1 VGLLAQLRRRLAIP
15 AGASPSDLTSLAA
28 AQSAASAS
36 QQATTTGG
44 FDPRDLKLATAL
56 GVANAEQAPLFS
68 PGQPL
73 PGVSGLRPV
82 QGPRQYPVP
91 TAVNVTPRPRSTE
104 ATPFER
110 LRNLARL
117 YDGVQLCEKV
127 YFDII
132 RQLSPTVTPIN
143 PDDNGDQAEMARILA
158 AFERPDGD
166 LDLDDW
172 VCMALRDM
180 LELDALVV
188 YQRRARGGQLLG
200 LDLIDGA
207 TIKVLQD
214 GRGRVPDPPLPGY
227 QQILYG
233 VPAGLYT
240 KGELLYRREN
250 PRTDSAYGFS
260 RVEAI
265 IMRVNQALRK
275 ETYDLAR
282 FTDGNVP
289 AGLLAPPVDTQ
300 WTPDE
305 IQAFEDEFN
314 ALLAG
319 NDRARNRI
327 KVLPPG
333 FAHVPTSP
341 PELFTDFD
349 RFLLNVTVASFGLT
363 MDELGFTE
371 TSNRSV
377 GESQENVV
385 YRRAVKP
392 TAGNIAALFTRVMH
406 TSDLDPKRRYQFGW
420 QGLEEEDKNAVADRY
435 AKLIPVGAAS
445 IDDYAAEVGLKKPG
459 IGRYVLT
466 KSGPIW
472 LEGAPAGYEP
482 PALPTAPGDD
492 AEDGDDADDDDAKQ
506 QAKRADL
513 RRYEQVA
520 LKALKAGRSVKPFA
534 SAAIPSA
541 DLTALAGALARCA
554 GPDEVRAVFAPF
566 KE

>member
-1 VGLLAQLRRRLAIP
+1 M
-15 AGASPSDLTSLAA
+15 
-28 AQSAASAS
+28 
-36 QQATTTGG
+36 
-44 FDPRDLKLATAL
+44 
-56 GVANAEQAPLFS
+56 ANANEAPLFS

-73 PGVSGLRPV
+73 PGVSGLRPKD
-82 QGPRQYPVP
+82 GPRQYPVP

-132 RQLSPTVTPIN
+132 RQLTPTITPITQ
-143 PDDNGDQAEMARILA
+143 DDDGDPAEMARILA

-188 YQRRARGGQLLG
+188 YRRRTRGGQLLG
-200 LDLIDGA
+200 LDLIDGS

-240 KGELLYRREN
+240 KDELLYRREN

-275 ETYDLAR
+275 QTYDLAR

-319 NDRARNRI
+319 NDRARNRL

-333 FAHVPTSP
+333 FAHVPTNP
-341 PELFTDFD
+341 PELFTEFD

-392 TAGNIAALFTRVMH
+392 TAGNIAAMFTRVMH

-459 IGRYVLT
+459 IGRYIQT
-466 KSGPIW
+466 GKGPVW
-472 LEGAPAGYEP
+472 VTPETVAAALKAQTAQHEATAANPLGVPPDGSEG
-482 PALPTAPGDD
+482 
-492 AEDGDDADDDDAKQ
+492 DDDAGDDQ
-506 QAKRADL
+506 QPAAKATLTKRADL

-520 LKALKAGRSVKPFA
+520 LKALKAGRVVKPFQ
-534 SAAIPSA
+534 SDAIPAS
-541 DLTALAGALARCA
+541 DLAALAEALAACA
-554 GPDEVRAVFAPF
+554 GPDDVRAVFAPH